1 MAIIMIIAMSTGIH
15 SEDEW
20 IPRRLQ
26 LERLLARR
34 SVFLFGPRQT
44 GKTTYVSR
52 QLEDRIALTF
62 TLLDRGLLTSVLAD
76 PSRIRREVQARGLR
90 DTVICIDE
98 IQKCPELM
106 DEVQLMIET
115 LGIRFLLTGSSARAL
130 RRKGANLLGGR
141 SSDRVM
147 RPFSWCE
154 LRDTGFSLERAINHG
169 LLPPHYLSDDPDEE
183 LASYVDRYLTEE
195 IAAEGLA
202 RSLPGFARF
211 LETAATTN
219 AQLLNYSNV
228 ARDAQVPR
236 QTVVQWYKV
245 LTDTLI
251 ATELPPL
258 TGTAKRKAIETAK
271 FYFFDTGVVRA
282 LRRLPRVNDAS
293 ADFGEFFEHYVFHE
307 LCTWIDYRRP
317 RTRITYWRSRSG
329 YEVDFVLDR
338 RVAIETKAA
347 RRVHDK
353 HLRGLRALAEE
364 GLVDRSIVV
373 CREERPR
380 IEPGPSHDIEIWP
393 LVHFLT
399 ALWQDSLDPDRGT
412 GLP

>member
-15 SEDEW
+15 TEDEW

-52 QLEDRIALTF
+52 QLGDRIALTF

-141 SSDRVM
+141 GSDRVM

-154 LRDTGFSLERAINHG
+154 LQDTGFCLERAINHG

-258 TGTAKRKAIETAK
+258 TGTVKRKAIETAK
-271 FYFFDTGVVRA
+271 FYFFDAGVVRA
-282 LRRLPRVNDAS
+282 LRRLPPVSDAS

-317 RTRITYWRSRSG
+317 RTRIAYWRSRSG
-329 YEVDFVLDR
+329 YEVDFVLDQ

-364 GLVDRSIVV
+364 GLVERSIVV

-393 LVHFLT
+393 LELFLS
-399 ALWQDSLDPDRGT
+399 ALWQDSLDPDHGAGR
-412 GLP
+412 P